1 MEIGILIGQ
10 FLALDLCP
18 DHERVH
24 RATYPLLLEAPLSGA
39 AGMAHLH
46 SRGNRRDARLVFQR
60 WAGGQ
65 PGHVLEPLLRRAGQH
80 ARYLVSGN
88 DAFRETL
95 VDVRRL
101 FTRRRVCFKNVKI
114 ISLHANSKRRGATMR
129 RARGRRLKYENVN

>member
-24 RATYPLLLEAPLSGA
+24 RATYPLLLEAPLGGAA

-60 WAGGQ
+60 RAGGQ
-65 PGHVLEPLLRRAGQH
+65 PGHVLEPLLRRAGQY
-80 ARYLVSGN
+80 ARYLISGN
-88 DAFRETL
+88 
-95 VDVRRL
+95 
-101 FTRRRVCFKNVKI
+101 
-114 ISLHANSKRRGATMR
+114 GALCEIYL
-129 RARGRRLKYENVN
+129 RGRPTFI